1 MSESEKEKE
10 PIKVFFASCP
20 RCDWYV
26 SSGIPVRSRFEAHT
40 ILCRIIRKGR

>member
-1 MSESEKEKE
+1 
-10 PIKVFFASCP
+10 
-20 RCDWYV
+20 V